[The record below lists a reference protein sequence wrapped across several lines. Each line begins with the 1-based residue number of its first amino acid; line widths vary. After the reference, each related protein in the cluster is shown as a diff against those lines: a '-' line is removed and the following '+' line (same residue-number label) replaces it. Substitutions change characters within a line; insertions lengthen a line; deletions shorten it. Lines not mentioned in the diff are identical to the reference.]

1 MPIHRSWDR
10 RRQDAGRSKPA
21 VSGAQGIPG
30 RLRNRSGST
39 GYYATIGTARSGA
52 TNRFEEH
59 LDAARPGALPPK
71 PSHSPRTGRKD
82 AVGVA
87 DARSPQPAVGTE
99 ADRARRALDEPHS
112 VPAPGVSSRSVI

>member
-1 MPIHRSWDR
+1 M
-10 RRQDAGRSKPA
+10 
-21 VSGAQGIPG
+21 
-30 RLRNRSGST
+30 

-52 TNRFEEH
+52 PIGSRSTSTRH
-59 LDAARPGALPPK
+59 VGRVAAK